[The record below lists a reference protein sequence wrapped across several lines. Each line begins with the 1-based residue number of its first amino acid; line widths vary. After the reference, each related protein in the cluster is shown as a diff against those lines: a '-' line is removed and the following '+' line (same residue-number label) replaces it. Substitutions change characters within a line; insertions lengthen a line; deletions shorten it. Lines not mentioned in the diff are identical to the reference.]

1 LLNTVLIALPE
12 PAFTSAASCAAIQD
26 CRKFRPVAG
35 GGIAEDD
42 GDDADKDEDDDD
54 DTDKDDDDEEDDEDD
69 DDAPDDEDDDDA
81 PDDEDDEKE
90 EEPCS
95 SSLSN
100 TKAAKP
106 GSPSRY
112 GFHSPVLNHNTSS
125 RNWRN
130 KYASHACVAS
140 CAAVLW
146 TCSPCS

>member
-1 LLNTVLIALPE
+1 LFSFSFTIDPSTLFNIVPAELPRPVLA
-12 PAFTSAASCAAIQD
+12 SAESCAAILD

-35 GGIAEDD
+35 EGA
-42 GDDADKDEDDDD
+42 AEDDDD
-54 DTDKDDDDEEDDEDD
+54 DVDDDEGDDDDIHEDDDDEEDDEDD
-69 DDAPDDEDDDDA
+69 DDAPDDD
-81 PDDEDDEKE
+81 DDEKE
-90 EEPCS
+90 EELCS

-130 KYASHACVAS
+130 K
-140 CAAVLW
+140 
-146 TCSPCS
+146 